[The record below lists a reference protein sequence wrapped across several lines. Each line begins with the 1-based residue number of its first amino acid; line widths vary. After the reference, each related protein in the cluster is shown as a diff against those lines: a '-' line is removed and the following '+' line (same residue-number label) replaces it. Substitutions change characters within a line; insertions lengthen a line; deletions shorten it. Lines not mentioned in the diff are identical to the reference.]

1 MNEPDNHC
9 QEGSVIGDLQIYAIR
24 DHSVVLDSD
33 LASIYAVETR
43 VFNQAFRRNL
53 KRFPED
59 FAFQLFKEEWEA
71 LRSQFVTLKAGGR
84 GRHRKYRPWAFT
96 EHGAL
101 MAAAILNSA
110 QAVAM
115 SVYVVRAFVK
125 MREELTANAAIL
137 QRLAEI
143 EKTLLSHDSALGDL
157 YQKLLP
163 LLQPSDSEGSIS
175 EGVLLPIAGAF
186 VGH

>member
-1 MNEPDNHC
+1 MNEPDNQS
-9 QEGSVIGDLQIYAIR
+9 QEGAAIGDLQIYALR

-33 LASIYAVETR
+33 LASIYGVETR

-53 KRFPED
+53 RRFPED
-59 FAFQLFKEEWEA
+59 FAFQLTKEEWEA
-71 LRSQFVTLKAGGR
+71 LRSQFETLRAGGR
-84 GRHRKYRPWAFT
+84 GRHRKYLPWAFT

-101 MAAAILNSA
+101 MAATILNSA

-143 EKTLLSHDSALGDL
+143 EKTLLIHDSALGDL

-163 LLQPSDSEGSIS
+163 LLQPAPEEPKPSI
-175 EGVLLPIAGAF
+175 GFHAN
-186 VGH
+186 

>member
-1 MNEPDNHC
+1 MNLRTTARRGPSSATCRFTPYETIPSC
-9 QEGSVIGDLQIYAIR
+9 WIAIWQAFMR
-24 DHSVVLDSD
+24 LR
-33 LASIYAVETR
+33 R
-43 VFNQAFRRNL
+43 VFSIRLSGGIL

-59 FAFQLFKEEWEA
+59 FAFQLTKEEWEA

-143 EKTLLSHDSALGDL
+143 EKTLLTHDSALGDL

-163 LLQPSDSEGSIS
+163 LLQPAPEEPKPRIGFH
-175 EGVLLPIAGAF
+175 AN
-186 VGH
+186 

>member
-1 MNEPDNHC
+1 MSELDSYSRG
-9 QEGSVIGDLQIYAIR
+9 ERVVDKLKIYAIR
-24 DHSVVLDSD
+24 DRSVVLDSD
-33 LASIYAVETR
+33 LASVYRVETR
-43 VFNQAFRRNL
+43 VFNQAFRRNRE
-53 KRFPED
+53 RFPGD
-59 FAFQLFKEEWEA
+59 FAFQLTKEEWES
-71 LRSQFVTLKAGGR
+71 LRSQFVTLKGAGR
-84 GRHRKYRPWAFT
+84 GQHRKYLPWVFT

-101 MAAAILNSA
+101 MAATILNSA

-143 EKTLLSHDSALGDL
+143 EKTLLIHDSALGDL

-163 LLQPSDSEGSIS
+163 LLQPAPEEPKPRIGFH
-175 EGVLLPIAGAF
+175 AN
-186 VGH
+186 